1 MFMKDTFARLRLFNP
16 LLFACM
22 AGLIVVGVLFIY
34 SSCSVR
40 ENPRLHVQYMEH
52 AVAGVLGLF
61 VYAAAAAV
69 NYRQVLKWGWP
80 VYAGVL
86 ALLVLVLIPHIGVER
101 MGARR
106 WLFGI
111 QPSEVAKLGIIMV
124 LAWLYGRR
132 DAVRGVGTF
141 FLTGVLVGVPAV
153 LILMQPDLGTAMVL
167 VPTVLCMM
175 FAANVAPKLLW
186 TVVLTGVAG
195 AGLLLGIIYATEKVE
210 MPQERREAL
219 IKATCL
225 HDHQVRRLQVFLFPG
240 KDLHGSG
247 YNLWQSTLAVG
258 SGGTWG
264 KGYLKG
270 EQYMLGYLPPS
281 VSSNDFIFAV
291 LAEEAGFAGSLTV
304 LLLFSGLLGSG
315 LWVAFRCR
323 DDTGR
328 LFCIGV
334 TSLTFSHMFI
344 NIAMTIGTMPITGL
358 PLPFISYGRTFML
371 TMMAAYG
378 LVQSVSIHGR
388 ESESRFGT
396 GA

>member
-1 MFMKDTFARLRLFNP
+1 MLKSIFARLRLFNP
-16 LLFACM
+16 LMLVCM
-22 AGLIVVGVLFIY
+22 VALIIIGVLFVY

-40 ENPRLHVQYMEH
+40 ENPKLHVQYMEH

-69 NYRQVLKWGWP
+69 NYRKVLKWGWL

-86 ALLVLVLIPHIGVER
+86 VLLVLVLIPHIGVER

-111 QPSEVAKLGIIMV
+111 QPSEVAKLGIIMM

-132 DAVRGVGTF
+132 GANRGPGAF
-141 FLTGVLVGVPAV
+141 FLTGALVGVPAM
-153 LILMQPDLGTAMVL
+153 LILLQPDLGTAMVL

-175 FAANVAPKLLW
+175 FAANVSPKLLW
-186 TVVLTGVAG
+186 TALLVGVTA
-195 AGLLLGIIYATEKVE
+195 AGLLLGVVYATEKVE
-210 MPQERREAL
+210 MPQERRAAL

-225 HDHQVRRLQVFLFPG
+225 RDHQVRRLQVFLFPD

-247 YNLWQSTLAVG
+247 YNRRQSEIAVG
-258 SGGTWG
+258 SGGAWG

-270 EQYMLGYLPPS
+270 ELYMLGYLPPS

-304 LLLFSGLLGSG
+304 LLLFLALMWAG
-315 LWVAFRCR
+315 LWVAFRCK
-323 DDTGR
+323 DDSGR
-328 LFCIGV
+328 LFCVGV
-334 TSLTFSHMFI
+334 VALMFSHMFI
-344 NIAMTIGTMPITGL
+344 NIAMTIGRMPITGL
-358 PLPFISYGRTFML
+358 PLPFISYGRTFLL
-371 TMMAAYG
+371 TMMAALG
-378 LVQSVSIHGR
+378 LVQSVSMYGR
-388 ESESRFGT
+388 EPESRFLNRG
-396 GA
+396 